1 MRILSIAISFMLAI
15 TPAVSFSQN
24 LQGDSLNN
32 VFLPGLLKQNSN
44 ASIFYNALVAT
55 RLSDTLEQY
64 LDPNYPEIEYEWTR
78 QAHLD
83 GSPSAHFNETAYEFG
98 DQADRVVYPEK
109 REFKYTL
116 FVIPD
121 TALANYSDSYCT
133 TNGIH
138 NLEELRQYAENVYP
152 EGKGLADTER
162 GSSLNKLLSYHILP
176 FWLSYDQFNT
186 RQKEIIGRR
195 LYLDELD
202 VEDFFE
208 TLLPH
213 SIMRIS
219 TPYDTIRQS
228 NGTISWQPVG
238 IYINRKGTIK
248 TGLEAEGIRIAQDY
262 SEYNLPDGLVNT
274 CLNGGYHYI
283 NKFVLYDNET
293 RNNTL
298 NTRMR
303 IMTSTLSPDFI
314 NSGARGRLN
323 GATGNRAIDKIVYT
337 YKPGFCR
344 NVEWEEDVTKFFVR
358 YRDRSFSTYYGE
370 EMTVRGYF
378 DITFR
383 LPAVPTDGLY
393 EIRVW
398 NSSLGGGTSDYA
410 DRGGVLF
417 YTRKENNDFIP
428 CGIPVDLTL
437 NLNDPSIGSISFDD
451 DLYDLPLSEQELL
464 LEADAKKLRKIGY
477 MKAPMSYSYSE
488 STGDPISKDRGC
500 YRIIICEQ
508 YMEADKYYYL
518 RLRLIV
524 DNKVFPFNFIEIVPY
539 SVYSGK
545 NGPEDNY

>member
-32 VFLPGLLKQNSN
+32 VFLPGLLKQNPN

-83 GSPSAHFNETAYEFG
+83 GSPSAHFNETAYEIG

-133 TNGIH
+133 GGIH
-138 NLEELRQYAENVYP
+138 NLDELRQYAERVYP
-152 EGKGLADTER
+152 EGTGQDDRLRT
-162 GSSLNKLLSYHILP
+162 SSLNKLMSYHILP
-176 FWLSYDQFNT
+176 FWLSYDQLNT
-186 RQKEIIGRR
+186 RQKEIIGKR

-337 YKPGFCR
+337 YKPGFCK

-358 YRDRSFSTYYGE
+358 YRDRTFGTYYGE
-370 EMTVRGYF
+370 EMTVRGFF

-383 LPAVPTDGLY
+383 LPSVPTDGFY
-393 EIRVW
+393 QVRIW
-398 NSSLGGGTSDYA
+398 NNSLGGASVSAA

-417 YTRKENNDFIP
+417 YTKKENNEFIP
-428 CGIPVDLTL
+428 CDIPVDLTL
-437 NLNDPSIGSISFDD
+437 NLDDPLVGGDPIDD
-451 DLYDLPLSEQELL
+451 S
-464 LEADAKKLRKIGY
+464 ALRINGY
-477 MKAPMSYSYSE
+477 MRAPDSYTWSYDN
-488 STGDPISKDRGC
+488 TGDPISEDRYC
-500 YRIIICEQ
+500 YRKIICEQ
-508 YMEADKYYYL
+508 YMEADSYYYL

-524 DNKVFPFNFIEIVPY
+524 EDKVFPFNFIEIVPS
-539 SVYSGK
+539 SVYSDE
-545 NGPEDNY
+545 NNPEDSH